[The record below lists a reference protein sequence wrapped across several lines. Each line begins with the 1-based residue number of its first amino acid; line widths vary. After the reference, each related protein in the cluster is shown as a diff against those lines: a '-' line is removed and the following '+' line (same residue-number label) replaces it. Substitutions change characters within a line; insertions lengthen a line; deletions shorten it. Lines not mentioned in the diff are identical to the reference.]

1 MSSLSFRRVFPALLG
16 VLLAFAPM
24 AARSQNYVEVGT
36 GIVETTMPVYTSWN
50 YSWSSLIYPQSELGS
65 AKTFIKIA
73 MNCGRNPK
81 SVTNQKIYM
90 KLTTDAV
97 FAAANYE
104 NPTANGYTLVYD
116 GNITFVNGW
125 TEITLQTPFAYDG
138 TKNLV
143 IHWENRW
150 GVSDYG
156 PYLLST
162 SSTVNNTK
170 NCGSDLSFPTSSG
183 YLNPYPNSLT
193 NMRFYYNSTG
203 PATPTNPIPADE
215 ATRVDIGT
223 NLQWTLGANTTSYD
237 LYFGLNP
244 AALTMVVNN
253 APCTAGTY
261 TYDPTGLLLGDTMY
275 YWKVVAKNGTQTEPS
290 PVWNFTTQTVI
301 TTFPYTQG
309 FEDSTVFNT
318 YPEVSAWDII
328 PELSWYENNTTPHSG
343 DLCAKAFSLSSSS
356 QAVLKTP
363 RMILPSG
370 HRIKFFW
377 RNGED
382 KVANHDTT
390 YFEATT
396 NGGATWTTVG
406 FYSPASSGN
415 YLEAT
420 YDLSAYAGDNTY
432 LRWRYRTDGTSSAES
447 IYLDDI
453 LIEQVTSGPAIQIT
467 PATLNFRELYVGG
480 HTHAKVAVK
489 NTGTTNLVI
498 TGVAVAAPYSTA
510 YAATLAPNQTDSVTF
525 TFTPSAAGSNNAT
538 ATFTIQGAYSGTNT
552 LAISGASLSCND
564 ELFEAFDASNQ
575 VPLHWNQLHSATDPN
590 NKVTIVTSSFDSHSV
605 PNVAKMANATD
616 TISPLMFITPG
627 LAAFDQNQFTFFAK
641 KGGNYLAEVE
651 VGLMDDPYDAE
662 SYTAVQTFQLTET
675 HTQYTVNFA
684 AGNTKPYVVFRHK
697 NLKSFTSL
705 WIDDVVWENPVQ
717 NDPPNPATC
726 SYPADYASPVDL
738 FLPANYLIW
747 ANGGGAPDG
756 YLVYFGTNNPPTNL
770 LNGVDAGDTTVY
782 QLAQNLSFG
791 TTYYWQIVPYNAYGS
806 AANCPVWRFTT
817 MSDPTISSFGYSEN
831 FDAVVPGSAFYYPP
845 LLNGNEYPI
854 GWRVLSPDNNS
865 MQWTVIANT
874 SGSPNNAHSAPNAM
888 HIGWSYTLP
897 MNDFLVTPPMQLS
910 TDYNYTIS
918 FYYKTATI
926 GIPSV
931 EKMNL
936 VVGTQPTVAGLVQ
949 QLWSNDAITNLD
961 YEPASAVFH
970 PETDGIYYFGFHSY
984 SDALQFLL
992 YVDDVTIDAA
1002 PVGIIENSGERFT
1015 VSPNPSNGS
1024 FVVTTNQPMEP
1035 GATLEVIDMTG
1046 RRVLALPMTN
1056 PTLVVNLPENLHGVM
1071 VVRLI
1076 NGQTATT
1083 SRVVV
1088 K

>member
-1 MSSLSFRRVFPALLG
+1 MSSLCLRRVFPALLG

-24 AARSQNYVEVGT
+24 AAHSQNYVEVGT

-65 AKTFIKIA
+65 AKTIIKIA

-104 NPTANGYTLVYD
+104 NPTANGYTLVYN
-116 GNITFVNGW
+116 GNIAFVNGW
-125 TEITLQTPFAYDG
+125 TEIILQTPFAYDG

-143 IHWENRW
+143 VHWENRW

-162 SSTVNNTK
+162 SSVVNNTK
-170 NCGSDLSFPTSSG
+170 NCGSDLSFPTTSG
-183 YLNPYPNSLT
+183 YLNPYPSSLT

-215 ATRVDIGT
+215 ATRVDLGT
-223 NLQWTLGANTTSYD
+223 NLQWTLGANTTAYD

-244 AALTMVVNN
+244 AAMALLVNN

-261 TYDPTGLLLGDTMY
+261 SYDPSGLLLGDTMY

-290 PVWNFTTQTVI
+290 PVWNFTTQPVI
-301 TTFPYTQG
+301 TVFPYMQG

-328 PELSWYENNTTPHSG
+328 PEFSWYQNNTTAHSG
-343 DLCAKAFSLSSSS
+343 ELCAKAFSLSSSS
-356 QAVLKTP
+356 QALLKTP
-363 RMILPSG
+363 RIILPAG

-382 KVANHDTT
+382 KVVNHDTT

-396 NGGATWTTVG
+396 NGGTTWTTVG
-406 FYSPASSGN
+406 LYSPASSGN

-447 IYLDDI
+447 IYLDDV
-453 LIEQVTSGPAIQIT
+453 LIEQVTTGAAIQIT
-467 PATLNFRELYVGG
+467 PAQLNFRELYLGG
-480 HTHAKVAVK
+480 HTHTKVAVK
-489 NTGTTNLVI
+489 NTGASNLVI
-498 TGVAVAAPYSTA
+498 TGVNVAAPYAAS
-510 YAATLAPNQTDSVTF
+510 YSATLVPNQTDSVTF
-525 TFTPSAAGSNNAT
+525 TFTPTAAGSNNAT
-538 ATFTIQGAYSGTNT
+538 ATFTIQGAFSGTNT
-552 LAISGASLSCND
+552 LAISGTSLTCND
-564 ELFEAFDASNQ
+564 ELFESFDASNQ
-575 VPLHWNQLHSATDPN
+575 MPLHWNQLHSATDPN

-616 TISPLMFITPG
+616 TISPLLFITPG
-627 LAAFDQNQFTFFAK
+627 ITAFGQNQFSFYAK
-641 KGGNYLAEVE
+641 KGGNYVAEIE
-651 VGLMDDPYDAE
+651 VGLMDDPYDAG
-662 SYTAVQTFQLTET
+662 SYIAVQAFQLTET
-675 HTQYTVNFA
+675 HTQYTVTFA
-684 AGNTKPYVVFRHK
+684 ATNTKPYVVFRHR

-717 NDPPNPATC
+717 NDPPNQAIN
-726 SYPADYASPVDL
+726 SYPVDYATNVDL

-756 YLVYFGTNNPPTNL
+756 YLVYFGTNNPPTNI
-770 LNGVDAGDTTVY
+770 LNGIDAGDTTVQ
-782 QLAQNLSFG
+782 QLTQNLAYSA
-791 TTYYWQIVPYNAYGS
+791 TYYWQIVPYNAYGS
-806 AANCPVWRFTT
+806 AVSCPVWRFTT
-817 MSDPTISSFGYSEN
+817 MADPTIGAFGYAEN

-865 MQWTVIANT
+865 MQWTAIANT

-888 HIGWSYTLP
+888 HVGWSYNLP

-918 FYYKTATI
+918 FYYKTGTI

-931 EKMNL
+931 EKLKLMAGAEPTT
-936 VVGTQPTVAGLVQ
+936 VGLNQ
-949 QLWSNDAITNLD
+949 QLWNNDAITNLD

-970 PETDGIYYFGFHSY
+970 PQASGTYYFGFQSY

-992 YVDDVTIDAA
+992 FVDDVTIDAS
-1002 PVGIIENSGERFT
+1002 PVGISSPETSSLVVR
-1015 VSPNPSNGS
+1015 PNPSDGRIVIS
-1024 FVVTTNQPMEP
+1024 AGQPLVD
-1035 GATLEVIDMTG
+1035 GALLEVFDMTG
-1046 RRVLALPMTN
+1046 RRVHLQLMTAEN
-1056 PTLVVNLPENLHGVM
+1056 QQVNLPESLRGVFM
-1071 VVRLI
+1071 VKLTNGHLVTSARIVVR
-1076 NGQTATT
+1076 
-1083 SRVVV
+1083 
-1088 K
+1088 